1 MEMKHEHRPCEER
14 ADDTLYR
21 IGMFAAMN
29 HVTVKALR
37 FYEEQGLLMP
47 ALIHPETGYRYY
59 TLAQMAVLHQITA
72 LKQAGF
78 TLEEIAHINSGAD
91 EEAVLLK
98 KKSELVARIAEL
110 TRQIAVVD
118 GYLSRQKTGL
128 SAPVLVKTI
137 PAATVAFMRF
147 RLESY
152 DGLFDRMPEMGALME
167 KAGCV
172 CALPEYCFTG
182 YLEPG
187 YREGDI
193 LVEICES
200 VVEAKREIGGLRFKT
215 LPEIQAACIFH
226 KGSYR
231 TFSQSYAIV
240 LRYIEENGYEL
251 AGEIRE
257 SYIDGVWNKDDES
270 QWLSEIQVPVRRR
283 GAQAHSM
290 SKEEGGLADGMIA
303 QRKGRES
310 QKLHNT
316 L

>member
-1 MEMKHEHRPCEER
+1 MEMRQEHQSCEGR
-14 ADDTLYR
+14 SNDTLYK

-59 TLAQMAVLHQITA
+59 TLSQMAVLHQITA
-72 LKQAGF
+72 LKLAGF
-78 TLEEIAHINSGAD
+78 TLEEIADINSGAD

-98 KKSELVARIAEL
+98 KKAELLAKVADL

-118 GYLSRQKTGL
+118 SYLSKKKTRL
-128 SAPVLVKTI
+128 SAPVLIKTI
-137 PAATVAFMRF
+137 PETTVAFMRI

-152 DGLFDRMPEMGALME
+152 DRLFDRMPEMGALME
-167 KAGCV
+167 KAGCT
-172 CALPEYCFTG
+172 CALPEYCFTN

-187 YREGDI
+187 YKDGDI
-193 LVEICES
+193 PVEICES
-200 VVEAKREIGGLRFKT
+200 VVEAKKETGALQFRT
-215 LPEIQAACIFH
+215 LPKIQAACVFH

-231 TFSQSYAIV
+231 TFSESYETV
-240 LRYIEENGYEL
+240 LRYIEENGYEI

-270 QWLSEIQVPVRRR
+270 EWLSEIQVPVRKK
-283 GAQAHSM
+283 A
-290 SKEEGGLADGMIA
+290 E
-303 QRKGRES
+303 
-310 QKLHNT
+310 
-316 L
+316 

>member
-1 MEMKHEHRPCEER
+1 MEMKYEHKPCKGK
-14 ADDTLYR
+14 DSGTLYK

-59 TLAQMAVLHQITA
+59 TLSQMAVLHQITA
-72 LKQAGF
+72 LKLAGF

-98 KKSELVARIAEL
+98 KKAELLAKIADL

-118 GYLSRQKTGL
+118 GYLSKKKTDL
-128 SAPVLVKTI
+128 SAPVLIKTI
-137 PAATVAFMRF
+137 PETTVAYMRI

-152 DGLFDRMPEMGALME
+152 DSLFDRMPEMGVLME
-167 KAGCV
+167 KAGCK

-187 YREGDI
+187 YRDGDI

-200 VVEAKREIGGLRFKT
+200 VVAAKKETGELRFKT
-215 LPEIQAACIFH
+215 LPEVQAACIFH

-231 TFSQSYAIV
+231 TFPESYEAV
-240 LRYIEENGYEL
+240 LRYIEENGYEI

-270 QWLSEIQVPVRRR
+270 QWLSEIQVPVRR
-283 GAQAHSM
+283 
-290 SKEEGGLADGMIA
+290 KTE
-303 QRKGRES
+303 
-310 QKLHNT
+310 
-316 L
+316 

>member
-1 MEMKHEHRPCEER
+1 MEMRQEHQSCEGR
-14 ADDTLYR
+14 SNDTLYK

-59 TLAQMAVLHQITA
+59 TLSQMAVLHQITA
-72 LKQAGF
+72 LKLAGF
-78 TLEEIAHINSGAD
+78 TLEEIADINSGAD

-98 KKSELVARIAEL
+98 KKAELLAKVADL

-118 GYLSRQKTGL
+118 SYLSKKKTRL
-128 SAPVLVKTI
+128 SAPVLIKTI
-137 PAATVAFMRF
+137 PETAVVFMRI

-152 DGLFDRMPEMGALME
+152 DRLFERMPEMGALME
-167 KAGCV
+167 KAGCT

-187 YREGDI
+187 YKDEDI

-200 VVEAKREIGGLRFKT
+200 VVEAKKETGELHFKA

-231 TFSQSYAIV
+231 TFPESYEAV
-240 LRYIEENGYEL
+240 LRYIEENGYEI

-257 SYIDGVWNKDDES
+257 SYIDGVWNQDDES
-270 QWLSEIQVPVRRR
+270 EWLSEIQVPVRRK
-283 GAQAHSM
+283 AKSSPQ
-290 SKEEGGLADGMIA
+290 
-303 QRKGRES
+303 
-310 QKLHNT
+310 
-316 L
+316 

>member
-1 MEMKHEHRPCEER
+1 MEMKQEHKPCEGKTS
-14 ADDTLYR
+14 ATLYK

-29 HVTVKALR
+29 HVTVKTLR

-47 ALIHPETGYRYY
+47 ALIHSENGYRYY
-59 TLAQMAVLHQITA
+59 TLSQMAVIHQITA
-72 LKQAGF
+72 LKMAGF
-78 TLEEIAHINSGAD
+78 TLEEIVRINCGAD

-98 KKSELVARIAEL
+98 KKSELLAKISDL
-110 TRQIAVVD
+110 TRQIAIVD
-118 GYLSRQKTGL
+118 GYLSKKKTCL
-128 SAPVLVKTI
+128 SAPVLIKTI
-137 PAATVAFMRF
+137 PETTVAFMRT

-172 CALPEYCFTG
+172 CALPEYCFTN

-187 YREGDI
+187 YKDGDI

-200 VVEAKREIGGLRFKT
+200 VVEAKKEAGELRFKT
-215 LPEIQAACIFH
+215 LPEIQAACVFH

-231 TFSQSYAIV
+231 TFSESYETL
-240 LRYIEENGYEL
+240 LRYIEENGYEI

-270 QWLSEIQVPVRRR
+270 EWLSEIQVPVRRKTEPPL
-283 GAQAHSM
+283 Q
-290 SKEEGGLADGMIA
+290 
-303 QRKGRES
+303 
-310 QKLHNT
+310 
-316 L
+316 

>member
-1 MEMKHEHRPCEER
+1 MEMRQEHQSCEGR
-14 ADDTLYR
+14 SNDTLYK

-59 TLAQMAVLHQITA
+59 TLSQMAVLHQITA
-72 LKQAGF
+72 LKLAGF
-78 TLEEIAHINSGAD
+78 TLEEIADINSGAD

-98 KKSELVARIAEL
+98 KKAELLAKVADL
-110 TRQIAVVD
+110 TRQIAEVD
-118 GYLSRQKTGL
+118 SYLSKKKTRL
-128 SAPVLVKTI
+128 SAPVLIKTI
-137 PAATVAFMRF
+137 PETTVAFMRI

-152 DGLFDRMPEMGALME
+152 DRLFDRMPEMGALME
-167 KAGCV
+167 KAGCT

-187 YREGDI
+187 YKDGDI

-200 VVEAKREIGGLRFKT
+200 VVEAKKETGELHFKA

-231 TFSQSYAIV
+231 TFPESYEAV
-240 LRYIEENGYEL
+240 LRYIEENGYEI
-251 AGEIRE
+251 AGETRE
-257 SYIDGVWNKDDES
+257 SYIDGVWNQDDES
-270 QWLSEIQVPVRRR
+270 EWLSEIQVPDRRK
-283 GAQAHSM
+283 AKSSPQ
-290 SKEEGGLADGMIA
+290 
-303 QRKGRES
+303 
-310 QKLHNT
+310 
-316 L
+316 

>member
-1 MEMKHEHRPCEER
+1 MEMKQEHKPCEER
-14 ADDTLYR
+14 TGDTLYK

-29 HVTVKALR
+29 HMTVKTLR

-59 TLAQMAVLHQITA
+59 TLSQMAVPHQISA

-78 TLEEIAHINSGAD
+78 TLEEIAHINAGAD

-98 KKSELVARIAEL
+98 KKAELLAKIADL

-118 GYLSRQKTGL
+118 GYLSKKKTGL
-128 SAPVLVKTI
+128 SAPVLIKTI
-137 PAATVAFMRF
+137 PQTTVAFMRI

-167 KAGCV
+167 KAGCE
-172 CALPEYCFTG
+172 CALPEYCFTAYPEAG
-182 YLEPG
+182 YKDA
-187 YREGDI
+187 DI
-193 LVEICES
+193 LVDICES
-200 VVEAKREIGGLRFKT
+200 VVAAKKETGDLRFKT
-215 LPEIQAACIFH
+215 LPEIQAACVFH

-231 TFSQSYAIV
+231 TFAESYETV
-240 LRYIEENGYEL
+240 LRYIEENGYEI

-270 QWLSEIQVPVRRR
+270 QWLSEIQVPVRKR
-283 GAQAHSM
+283 A
-290 SKEEGGLADGMIA
+290 E
-303 QRKGRES
+303 
-310 QKLHNT
+310 
-316 L
+316 

>member
-1 MEMKHEHRPCEER
+1 MEMRQEHHSCEGR
-14 ADDTLYR
+14 SNDTLYK

-47 ALIHPETGYRYY
+47 TLIHPETGYRYY
-59 TLAQMAVLHQITA
+59 PLSQMAVLHQITA
-72 LKQAGF
+72 LKLAGF
-78 TLEEIAHINSGAD
+78 TLEEIADINSGAD

-98 KKSELVARIAEL
+98 KKAELLAKVADL

-118 GYLSRQKTGL
+118 SYLSKKKTRL
-128 SAPVLVKTI
+128 SAPVLIKTI
-137 PAATVAFMRF
+137 PETTVAFMRI

-167 KAGCV
+167 KAGCE

-187 YREGDI
+187 YKDGDI

-200 VVEAKREIGGLRFKT
+200 VVEAKKETGELHFKA

-231 TFSQSYAIV
+231 TFPESYEAV
-240 LRYIEENGYEL
+240 LRYIEENGYEI

-257 SYIDGVWNKDDES
+257 SYIDGVWNQDDES
-270 QWLSEIQVPVRRR
+270 EWLSEIQVPV
-283 GAQAHSM
+283 G
-290 SKEEGGLADGMIA
+290 
-303 QRKGRES
+303 RKAKS
-310 QKLHNT
+310 SPQ
-316 L
+316 

>member
-1 MEMKHEHRPCEER
+1 MEMKQQHRPCEEKT
-14 ADDTLYR
+14 DDTLYK

-59 TLAQMAVLHQITA
+59 TLAQMAVLHQINA
-72 LKQAGF
+72 LKLAGF

-98 KKSELVARIAEL
+98 KKSELLARIADL

-118 GYLSRQKTGL
+118 GYLSKRKNGL

-137 PAATVAFMRF
+137 PETTVAYMRI

-152 DGLFDRMPEMGALME
+152 DGLFDRMPDMGALME
-167 KAGCV
+167 KAGCE
-172 CALPEYCFTG
+172 CALPEYCFTN

-187 YREGDI
+187 YRDADI

-200 VVEAKREIGGLRFKT
+200 VVEAREETGGLQFKT
-215 LPEIQAACIFH
+215 LPEIQAACVFH
-226 KGSYR
+226 RGSYR
-231 TFSQSYAIV
+231 TFSESYETV
-240 LRYIEENGYEL
+240 LRYIEENGYEI

-270 QWLSEIQVPVRRR
+270 QWLSEIQVP
-283 GAQAHSM
+283 G
-290 SKEEGGLADGMIA
+290 
-303 QRKGRES
+303 RK
-310 QKLHNT
+310 KIK
-316 L
+316 

>member
-1 MEMKHEHRPCEER
+1 MEMKQEHKPCEGKTS
-14 ADDTLYR
+14 DTLYK

-29 HVTVKALR
+29 HVTVKTLR

-59 TLAQMAVLHQITA
+59 TLSQMAVLHQITA
-72 LKQAGF
+72 LKLAGF
-78 TLEEIAHINSGAD
+78 TLEEIADINSGAD

-98 KKSELVARIAEL
+98 KKAELLAKIADL

-118 GYLSRQKTGL
+118 SYLSKKKTRL
-128 SAPVLVKTI
+128 SAPVLIKTI
-137 PAATVAFMRF
+137 PETTVAFMRI

-152 DGLFDRMPEMGALME
+152 DRLFDRMPEMGALME
-167 KAGCV
+167 KAGCT

-187 YREGDI
+187 YKDGDI

-200 VVEAKREIGGLRFKT
+200 VVEAKKETGELHFKA

-231 TFSQSYAIV
+231 TFPESYEAV
-240 LRYIEENGYEL
+240 LRYIEENGYEI

-257 SYIDGVWNKDDES
+257 SYIDGVWNQDDES
-270 QWLSEIQVPVRRR
+270 EWLSEIQVPVRRK
-283 GAQAHSM
+283 AKSSPQ
-290 SKEEGGLADGMIA
+290 
-303 QRKGRES
+303 
-310 QKLHNT
+310 
-316 L
+316 